1 MERQSMSTDLFIG
14 GLGSLIL
21 AAMIIAVL
29 TSSKAGDERIP
40 SDDKRTEPGK
50 NRANKSGR

>member
-1 MERQSMSTDLFIG
+1 MSTDLFIG